1 MLKSLEIQGFKSFA
15 DKTVFNFP
23 EGITAVVGPNGSGKS
38 NVVDSIRWVFG
49 EQSSKNIR
57 INNAEDVIFSGTLQR
72 QAGSIA
78 HVSLLFDN
86 RQKTFPLDFEEVEIK
101 RKVYR
106 DGNSEYFL
114 NKQQVR
120 LKDLIQLLASAK
132 LGVKGMSIVNQ
143 GAGDIFLRANSV
155 ERREMI
161 EEMVGLKEL
170 RLKKEEAE
178 RKIRDTKTNLL
189 QVEAILNE
197 IGPNLRFLKRQVE
210 RWRSR
215 KEKEEELLVLE
226 KEFFVKKISGLRKET
241 ALSSL
246 AEEEQKIKN
255 LEAEIAREEAR
266 LKGFAG
272 ESGERNSGEE
282 ITERIDFLQK
292 QRFEMLRVIG
302 NLEGQLELLGSLPE
316 TELNFNLAEAKQKL
330 ERVLKVLQENFEEND
345 ISKIREKILELVN
358 DLKSFLSVKSAE
370 SIESVQPTGKK
381 QELENKKQ
389 ELLKTLNEIENK
401 IGLEK
406 QNRVAFLK
414 EKNRGFEDLVQ
425 SLDEK
430 RKSLRVIEGKI
441 LDSKVEKE
449 KFKLRQEDLK
459 LRLLDAGFEWDN
471 FLLEH
476 EDEIDALAMFSV
488 NGEQSRTIEDA
499 GRSKPVGTAD
509 EDLLLR
515 EKKILRLK
523 NELSLI
529 GEVDSET
536 VKEYETISE
545 RFNFLSSQ
553 KADLESAMEDLEEL
567 SRSLEKKIISGFEDA
582 LKKIDK
588 EFQNYFAII
597 FEGGKA
603 SLKAE
608 KVVNEETRETSF
620 GIEIAVN
627 LPRKKIKSLEMLS
640 GGERA
645 LTAAA
650 LLFAVINYA
659 RPPFLVLDETDAAL
673 DESNSR
679 KLARVLLELVKNKVQ
694 FILITHNRAVME
706 SADVLYGITMSDGI
720 SKLFS
725 LKFKEAEEIAKKDIH
740 KEETLNTKL

>member
-15 DKTVFNFP
+15 DKTVLNFP

-78 HVSLLFDN
+78 QVSLLFDN
-86 RQKTFPLDFEEVEIK
+86 RQKTFPLDFEEVEIR

-106 DGNSEYFL
+106 DGGSEYFL

-170 RLKKEEAE
+170 RLKKEEAG

-197 IGPNLRFLKRQVE
+197 IGPNLRSLKRQVE

-215 KEKEEELLVLE
+215 KEKEDELLVLE
-226 KEFFVKKISGLRKET
+226 KEFFVAKISVLTKET
-241 ALSSL
+241 ALSNL
-246 AEEEQKIKN
+246 EQEEQKIKN
-255 LEAEIAREEAR
+255 LEAEIAREEAH
-266 LKGFAG
+266 LKSFVS
-272 ESGERNSGEE
+272 ESNEHNSGKE
-282 ITERIDFLQK
+282 IAEKIDSLQK
-292 QRFEMLRVIG
+292 QRIEALRVIG
-302 NLEGQLELLGSLPE
+302 NLEGQLELLDSLPSS
-316 TELNFNLAEAKQKL
+316 ELNFSLAEAKQKL
-330 ERVLKVLQENFEEND
+330 ERVLAVLEENFEEND
-345 ISKIREKILELVN
+345 ISKIREKIAELVH
-358 DLKSFLSVKSAE
+358 DLKNFLSFKGAAST
-370 SIESVQPTGKK
+370 ESVQPTGKK

-389 ELLKTLNEIENK
+389 ELLKAFNEIEKK
-401 IGLEK
+401 IGVEK
-406 QNRVAFLK
+406 QNQVALLK
-414 EKNRGFEDLVQ
+414 EKSRGFESLAQ

-430 RKSLRVIEGKI
+430 RKSLRVLEGKI

-459 LRLLDAGFEWDN
+459 LRLEEAGFEWDE
-471 FLLEH
+471 FLLGH
-476 EDEIDALAMFSV
+476 KSEIA
-488 NGEQSRTIEDA
+488 QA
-499 GRSKPVGTAD
+499 GAAD
-509 EDLLLR
+509 EDLLPQ
-515 EKKILRLK
+515 EKKILRLR

-553 KADLESAMEDLEEL
+553 KADLESALEDLEEL
-567 SRSLEKKIISGFEDA
+567 SRSLEGKIIYGFEDA

-597 FEGGKA
+597 FEGGRA
-603 SLKAE
+603 SLKVE

-645 LTAAA
+645 LTATA

-679 KLARVLLELVKNKVQ
+679 KLARVLLELAKNKVQ

-725 LKFKEAEEIAKKDIH
+725 LKFKEAEDLAEQDVHEVAA
-740 KEETLNTKL
+740 

>member
-15 DKTVFNFP
+15 DKTVLNFP

-78 HVSLLFDN
+78 QVSLLFDN
-86 RQKTFPLDFEEVEIK
+86 RQKTFPLDFEEVEIR

-106 DGNSEYFL
+106 DGSSEYFL

-143 GAGDIFLRANSV
+143 GAGDIFLRSSSV

-170 RLKKEEAE
+170 RLKKEEAG

-197 IGPNLRFLKRQVE
+197 IGPNLRSLKRQVE

-215 KEKEEELLVLE
+215 KEKEGELLVLE
-226 KEFFVKKISGLRKET
+226 KEFFIKKISGLTKET
-241 ALSSL
+241 TLSSL
-246 AEEEQKIKN
+246 DQEEQKIKN

-266 LKGFAG
+266 LKSFVG
-272 ESGERNSGEE
+272 ESNEHNSGKE
-282 ITERIDFLQK
+282 ITGKIDSLQK
-292 QRFEMLRVIG
+292 QRFEALRVIG
-302 NLEGQLELLGSLPE
+302 NFEGQLELLDSLPE
-316 TELNFNLAEAKQKL
+316 TEFNFSLAEAKQKL
-330 ERVLKVLQENFEEND
+330 ERVLAVLEESPEEND
-345 ISKIREKILELVN
+345 ISKIREKIAELVN
-358 DLKSFLSVKSAE
+358 DLKNFLSVKDAAST
-370 SIESVQPTGKK
+370 ESVQPIGKK
-381 QELENKKQ
+381 QELENRKQ
-389 ELLKTLNEIENK
+389 ELLKGLNEIEK
-401 IGLEK
+401 RIGVEK
-406 QNRVAFLK
+406 QNQAALLK
-414 EKNRGFEDLVQ
+414 EKNHGFENLVQ

-430 RKSLRVIEGKI
+430 RKALRVLEGKI

-459 LRLLDAGFEWDN
+459 LKLEEAGFEWDG

-476 EDEIDALAMFSV
+476 KDAIEVVGS
-488 NGEQSRTIEDA
+488 GE
-499 GRSKPVGTAD
+499 
-509 EDLLLR
+509 EDLLPQ
-515 EKKILRLK
+515 EKKILRLR

-553 KADLESAMEDLEEL
+553 KADLESALEDLEEL
-567 SRSLEKKIISGFEDA
+567 SHSLEEKIIFGFEDA

-597 FEGGKA
+597 FEGGRA

-645 LTAAA
+645 LTATA

-679 KLARVLLELVKNKVQ
+679 KLARVLLELAKNKVQ

-725 LKFKEAEEIAKKDIH
+725 LKFKEAEEIAKQDVH
-740 KEETLNTKL
+740 SEAVAD

>member
-15 DKTVFNFP
+15 DKTVLNFP

-72 QAGSIA
+72 PAGSIA
-78 HVSLLFDN
+78 QVSLLFDN
-86 RQKTFPLDFEEVEIK
+86 RQKTFPLDFEEVEIR
-101 RKVYR
+101 RKIYR
-106 DGNSEYFL
+106 DGSSEYFL

-143 GAGDIFLRANSV
+143 GAGDIFLRASSV

-170 RLKKEEAE
+170 RLKKEEAG

-197 IGPNLRFLKRQVE
+197 IGPNLRSLKRQVE

-215 KEKEEELLVLE
+215 KEKEGELLVLE
-226 KEFFVKKISGLRKET
+226 KEFFIKKISGLTKET
-241 ALSSL
+241 TLSSL
-246 AEEEQKIKN
+246 DQEEQKIKN

-266 LKGFAG
+266 LKSFVG
-272 ESGERNSGEE
+272 ESNEHNSGKE
-282 ITERIDFLQK
+282 ITGKIDSLQK
-292 QRFEMLRVIG
+292 QRFEALRVIG
-302 NLEGQLELLGSLPE
+302 NLEGQLELLDSLPE
-316 TELNFNLAEAKQKL
+316 TEFNFSLAEAKQKL
-330 ERVLKVLQENFEEND
+330 ERVLAVLEENPEEND
-345 ISKIREKILELVN
+345 ISKIREKIAELVN
-358 DLKSFLSVKSAE
+358 DLKNFLSVKDAAST
-370 SIESVQPTGKK
+370 ESVQPIGKK
-381 QELENKKQ
+381 QELENRKQ
-389 ELLKTLNEIENK
+389 GLLKGLNEIEK
-401 IGLEK
+401 RIGVEK
-406 QNRVAFLK
+406 QNQAALLK
-414 EKNRGFEDLVQ
+414 EKNHSFENLVQ

-430 RKSLRVIEGKI
+430 RKSLRILEGKI

-459 LRLLDAGFEWDN
+459 LKLEEAGFEWDG

-476 EDEIDALAMFSV
+476 KDAIDTLTGFSV
-488 NGEQSRTIEDA
+488 NGERSRTIEVA
-499 GRSKPVGTAD
+499 GSGE
-509 EDLLLR
+509 EDLLPQ
-515 EKKILRLK
+515 EKKILRLR

-553 KADLESAMEDLEEL
+553 KADLESALEDLEEL
-567 SRSLEKKIISGFEDA
+567 SHSLEEKIIFGFEDA

-597 FEGGKA
+597 FEGGRA

-645 LTAAA
+645 LTATA

-679 KLARVLLELVKNKVQ
+679 KLARVLLELAKNKVQ

-725 LKFKEAEEIAKKDIH
+725 LKFKEAEEIAAQDVH
-740 KEETLNTKL
+740 EVAA

>member
-15 DKTVFNFP
+15 DKTVLSFP

-78 HVSLLFDN
+78 QVSLLFDN
-86 RQKTFPLDFEEVEIK
+86 RQKTFPLDFEEVEIR

-132 LGVKGMSIVNQ
+132 LGVKGMSVVNQ

-189 QVEAILNE
+189 QVESILNE
-197 IGPNLRFLKRQVE
+197 IGPNLRSLKRQVE
-210 RWRSR
+210 RWHSR

-226 KEFFVKKISGLRKET
+226 KEFFVKKIKDLKKEA
-241 ALSSL
+241 ALSNL
-246 AEEEQKIKN
+246 VLEEQKIKN
-255 LEAEIAREEAR
+255 LETEIYREEAR

-272 ESGERNSGEE
+272 EANELDSGRE
-282 ITERIDFLQK
+282 IAKKIDSLQK
-292 QRFEMLRVIG
+292 QRFETLRVIG
-302 NLEGQLELLGSLPE
+302 NLEGQLELLNSLPE
-316 TELNFNLAEAKQKL
+316 TELNFSLAEAKQEL
-330 ERVLKVLQENFEEND
+330 ERVLEVLEKNLGEND
-345 ISKIREKILELVN
+345 IVKIREKTLALVN
-358 DLKSFLSVKSAE
+358 DLKSFLSVKNTESAGPVRSAGRKE
-370 SIESVQPTGKK
+370 
-381 QELENKKQ
+381 ELESKKQ
-389 ELLKTLNEIENK
+389 ELLKALGEVEDK
-401 IGLEK
+401 INLEK
-406 QNRVAFLK
+406 QDQAAVLK

-430 RKSLRVIEGKI
+430 RRALRVLEGKI

-449 KFKLRQEDLK
+449 RFRLRQEDLRF
-459 LRLLDAGFEWDN
+459 RLEEAGFDWDG

-476 EDEIDALAMFSV
+476 KEEIDTSTMLSV
-488 NGEQSRTIEDA
+488 NGERSRTIDPSASPDSA
-499 GRSKPVGTAD
+499 GATD
-509 EDLLLR
+509 EDLLSR
-515 EKKILRLK
+515 EKKILRLR

-536 VKEYETISE
+536 IGEYETISG

-553 KADLESAMEDLEEL
+553 KADLESALEDLDEL
-567 SRSLEKKIISGFEDA
+567 SRSLEKKIIFGFEDA

-597 FEGGKA
+597 FEGGRA
-603 SLKAE
+603 GLKVE
-608 KVVNEETRETSF
+608 KVVNEETQETSF

-627 LPRKKIKSLEMLS
+627 LPRKKVKSLEMLS

-650 LLFAVINYA
+650 LLFAVISYA
-659 RPPFLVLDETDAAL
+659 RPPFLVLDEADAAL

-679 KLARVLLELVKNKVQ
+679 KLARVLLELAKNKVQ
-694 FILITHNRAVME
+694 FILITHNRALME
-706 SADVLYGITMSDGI
+706 SADVLYGITMSDGV

-725 LKFKEAEEIAKKDIH
+725 LKFKEAEDLAEQDIH
-740 KEETLNTKL
+740 REETSSAKS

>member
-57 INNAEDVIFSGTLQR
+57 TNNAEDVIFSGTLQR

-358 DLKSFLSVKSAE
+358 DLKNFLSVKSAE

>member
-499 GRSKPVGTAD
+499 GRSEPVGTAD